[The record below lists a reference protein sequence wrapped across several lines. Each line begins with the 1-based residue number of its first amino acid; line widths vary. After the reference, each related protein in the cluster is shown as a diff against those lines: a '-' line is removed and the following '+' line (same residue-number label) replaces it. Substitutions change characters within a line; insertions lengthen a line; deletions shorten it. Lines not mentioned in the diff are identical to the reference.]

1 MDTYLQTQAST
12 IFQHVGVR
20 TPPAVLEAQQL
31 LAQAEAEEMDALAPI
46 AEGQQASREMSPAAG
61 AAALESTSEKEP
73 SLMSQLPLQ
82 IILQYGW
89 LALHSTTHDQVFYL
103 CLVS

>member
-1 MDTYLQTQAST
+1 MPT

-31 LAQAEAEEMDALAPI
+31 LAQAEAEEEMDALAPI
-46 AEGQQASREMSPAAG
+46 TEQSQRASREMSPAA
-61 AAALESTSEKEP
+61 APLVTEKEP
-73 SLMSQLPLQ
+73 SIMSMLPLA

-103 CLVS
+103 YLVS